1 MASVGDRL
9 ELEITDLGH
18 DGQGVGRHDGQVVFV
33 SGALPGDTVQVR
45 LQAVARRHLV
55 GQLQRVLTPSPTA
68 AGRPASWPTTAGAAA
83 SSPWRTGP
91 RPPGSSAAWSRP
103 CSASAA

>member
-33 SGALPGDTVQVR
+33 SGAIPGDTVQVR

-55 GQLQRVLTPSPTA
+55 GQLQRVLTPSADRRRAPCILADNCGGCSLQPLSDA
-68 AGRPASWPTTAGAAA
+68 AEAA
-83 SSPWRTGP
+83 
-91 RPPGSSAAWSRP
+91 
-103 CSASAA
+103 